1 MNDHEKRSESQVVI
15 LFIEVD
21 FGVCIEPY
29 EASVLHFLR
38 SLSDLRLPLKG
49 VRVDRPVFPELFLV
63 DLIEVSRLA
72 LRTFNDFQRFLVVVV
87 DDFLDRITF
96 SLNIFRNIPGVAYL
110 VGFFGIAGVDQINE
124 QFDESISHKVD
135 QFPGK

>member
-72 LRTFNDFQRFLVVVV
+72 L
-87 DDFLDRITF
+87 
-96 SLNIFRNIPGVAYL
+96 
-110 VGFFGIAGVDQINE
+110 
-124 QFDESISHKVD
+124 
-135 QFPGK
+135 